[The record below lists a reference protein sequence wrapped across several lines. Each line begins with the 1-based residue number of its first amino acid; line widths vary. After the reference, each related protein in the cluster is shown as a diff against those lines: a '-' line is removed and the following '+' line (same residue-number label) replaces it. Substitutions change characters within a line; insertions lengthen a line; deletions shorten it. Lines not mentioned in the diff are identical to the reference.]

1 MIFEMYTSY
10 PPTVNNY
17 YVKTQRGVF
26 ISQKGKKFR
35 DQVIQ
40 DVCEQLAG
48 FEKQYGRLRLDVV
61 LFVPDKRRRDIDNV
75 QKPLL
80 DALTHAGV
88 WDDDSQLDQI
98 TIYRGAH
105 TFDGKTY
112 IRVSEAGPIIP
123 IGMEK
128 LLDSGE

>member
-17 YVKTQRGVF
+17 YVMTQRGVF